1 MRNIVK
7 IPFEHKGYSFVLTKE
22 THPNYGNER
31 LLILYRLATSTSPYW
46 RLIEGVN
53 SDETAIEESKRIID
67 RVFKDGNPFNPRYTH
82 FEVIVDT
89 LKMRAGSHT
98 RNPGGT
104 NDVVLKKGNVV
115 KHRTDNWDGEGFYE
129 YKGESLKGSASQFA
143 IWNEDITPV

>member
-1 MRNIVK
+1 MRDIVK

-22 THPNYGNER
+22 IYSDGGVLFR
-31 LLILYRLATSTSPYW
+31 LSTSTSPYW

-67 RVFKDGNPFNPRYTH
+67 KVFKDGNPFNPRYTH

-104 NDVVLKKGNVV
+104 NDVVLKKGNVI